1 MCFVLKKAESAKHFW
16 IIYIPMTFYIDSRD
30 CFRLVMLLTY
40 LEILSFQQH
49 YTYALKLSAAFPQPD
64 LNLMMRNPVN

>member
-1 MCFVLKKAESAKHFW
+1 
-16 IIYIPMTFYIDSRD
+16 
-30 CFRLVMLLTY
+30 MLLIY

-64 LNLMMRNPVN
+64 LNLIMRNPVN